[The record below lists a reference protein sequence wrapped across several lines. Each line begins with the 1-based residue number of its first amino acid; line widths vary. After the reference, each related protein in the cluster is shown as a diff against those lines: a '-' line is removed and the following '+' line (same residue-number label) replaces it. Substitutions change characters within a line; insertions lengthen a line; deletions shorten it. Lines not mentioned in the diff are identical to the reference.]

1 MDRSY
6 RIALTAL
13 LGAAVFSFWM
23 WLYPQALNYQE
34 QNQLFLFTLGY
45 LGGRLALPG
54 GFADWV
60 SEFLV
65 QLFYVRW
72 AGALVHALLAVL
84 LQLSVWR
91 AARCVSDAGNC
102 GGQAQPVHGRGFL
115 PPRLV
120 LL

>member
-1 MDRSY
+1 MDKRY
-6 RIALTAL
+6 RIALTFL

-34 QNQLFLFTLGY
+34 QNQLFLFTWGY

-54 GFADWV
+54 GLTDWL

-84 LQLSVWR
+84 LQLV
-91 AARCVSDAGNC
+91 V
-102 GGQAQPVHGRGFL
+102 
-115 PPRLV
+115 
-120 LL
+120 